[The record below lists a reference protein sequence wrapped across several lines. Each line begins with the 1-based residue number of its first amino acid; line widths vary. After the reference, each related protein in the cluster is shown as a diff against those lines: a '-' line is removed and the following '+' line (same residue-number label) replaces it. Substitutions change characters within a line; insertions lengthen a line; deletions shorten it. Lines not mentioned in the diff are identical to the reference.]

1 MKAPDLGIKIG
12 FYEHGKRNS
21 ITDVKG
27 IKVGHVTLIQ
37 GEGKLIP
44 GKGPIRT
51 GVTVILPHEGNI
63 FKEKL
68 LASVFVM
75 NGYAKPV
82 GLTQIRELGTIETPI
97 ALTNTLSV
105 YTVADALTDYM
116 LEQNEDIGVTTG
128 SVNPVV
134 LECNDSYL
142 NDLRGK
148 HVKKEHVFEAIKN
161 ASENFEEGSVGA
173 GTGMSSFEFKG
184 GIGSSSRVV
193 EIEGKKYTVGALVL
207 NNFGKREDLT
217 IAGVPVG
224 WELRD
229 YPGRGKPS
237 KGSIIMILATD
248 APLTARQLYRL
259 AKRAVVGLA
268 RTGGYAYHGSGDIAL
283 AFSTAQRI
291 KHYQREEFE
300 IKMLPDA
307 RLNRLFKAAAEA
319 TEEAIINS
327 LLQAKTM
334 TGRDNHIRYALPH
347 DKLIEIM
354 KKYGR
359 LEK

>member
-27 IKVGHVTLIQ
+27 IKVGHVTLIR

-44 GKGPIRT
+44 GKGPVRT
-51 GVTVILPHEGNI
+51 GVTVVLPHEGNI

-68 LASVFVM
+68 LANVFVM

-148 HVKKEHVFEAIKN
+148 HVKKEHIFEAIKN

-184 GIGSSSRVV
+184 GLGSSSRVV

-217 IAGVPVG
+217 IAGVPPSAG
-224 WELRD
+224 SLEIT
-229 YPGRGKPS
+229 RGEQS
-237 KGSIIMILATD
+237 R
-248 APLTARQLYRL
+248 ARG
-259 AKRAVVGLA
+259 A
-268 RTGGYAYHGSGDIAL
+268 S
-283 AFSTAQRI
+283 
-291 KHYQREEFE
+291 
-300 IKMLPDA
+300 
-307 RLNRLFKAAAEA
+307 
-319 TEEAIINS
+319 
-327 LLQAKTM
+327 
-334 TGRDNHIRYALPH
+334 
-347 DKLIEIM
+347 
-354 KKYGR
+354 
-359 LEK
+359 